1 MAFSERFAITSHT
14 MAMPYI
20 PTVPFSPDTF
30 FSPTGGMA
38 YIDNKR
44 AKWYPANNAQ
54 KDTPM
59 ANSLNLSLTDELRA
73 FIDKNSG
80 DGTLYATPSEFV
92 RDILRR
98 HKAQEEAALVR
109 DAIIE
114 GYQDAI
120 AGRTAEFKGNL
131 KTLLKKA
138 KK

>member
-1 MAFSERFAITSHT
+1 
-14 MAMPYI
+14 
-20 PTVPFSPDTF
+20 
-30 FSPTGGMA
+30 
-38 YIDNKR
+38 
-44 AKWYPANNAQ
+44 
-54 KDTPM
+54 M

-98 HKAQEEAALVR
+98 HKAQEEGALVR

-131 KTLLKKA
+131 KTLLKNA